1 MSSVNRACN
10 ILNFLEFLRVYT
22 LLALS
27 RLYLKTAPRHHCHL
41 PLQRCPA
48 AAKRTEGCPG
58 ANRTLPRLTKPSDC
72 GNDCST
78 NMAECQEKPYVL
90 YDAMGGTYQRM
101 AAVLLCALVLHR
113 PGTHQSTEEPSISL
127 AWIMSSSTSYCSRIS

>member
-1 MSSVNRACN
+1 M
-10 ILNFLEFLRVYT
+10 LNFLEFPRVYT

-27 RLYLKTAPRHHCHL
+27 KLYLKTALRHHCHL

-48 AAKRTEGCPG
+48 AAKRTEDCPG
-58 ANRTLPRLTKPSDC
+58 VNRTLPRLTKPSDC
-72 GNDCST
+72 ENDCST
-78 NMAECQEKPYVL
+78 NMSECQEKPYVL

-101 AAVLLCALVLHR
+101 AAVLPCRLWCCTALGR
-113 PGTHQSTEEPSISL
+113 HQGSEEPSISL